1 MNPLWLS
8 KYALGVISEI
18 GAMTLFLWEVA
29 QTALRHRPSQQQI
42 LEQIWRV
49 TLQSLSTTALA
60 GFFVGAIMTVQFAM
74 QMNEF
79 GALGYLGGLATS
91 GTIREVGPLLIAF
104 LLSGKIGAFTSA
116 ELGTMRVTEQID
128 AIRCL
133 GANPI
138 QEIIVP
144 RFIAIVV
151 ASFFLLGSGLI
162 MSIFGGALLGFFFA
176 GVNYEQYVRHI
187 PTIVTIPSI
196 LSGTFKSFIF
206 ALVLGTICTYKGY
219 TTTGGAKGVGRAVVN
234 TAVMTMMCIVVA
246 DWLTSTFSELMMKFF
261 IETVQ
266 R

>member
-1 MNPLWLS
+1 MPIRYFSQYLLD
-8 KYALGVISEI
+8 LISELGSI
-18 GAMTLFLWEVA
+18 LIFIKEVLI
-29 QTALRHRPSQQQI
+29 TSIKYPSSRKQI

-49 TLQSLSTTALA
+49 TAQSISTTAMA

-79 GALGYLGGLATS
+79 GAMGYLGGLATS

-138 QEIIVP
+138 QEIVVP
-144 RFIAIVV
+144 RFIAIIF
-151 ASFFLLGSGLI
+151 ASFLLLGAGLV
-162 MSIFGGALLGFFFA
+162 MSVFGGAIMANLFV
-176 GVNYEQYVRHI
+176 GVNFEQYARFI

-196 LSGTFKSFIF
+196 LIGTFKSFVF
-206 ALVLGTICTYKGY
+206 AIVLGSICTYKGY
-219 TTTGGAKGVGRAVVN
+219 TTTGGAKGVGRAVVS
-234 TAVMTMMCIVVA
+234 TAVMTMITIVLS
-246 DWLTSTFSELMMKFF
+246 DWLTSTFSDFVMKFLMESF
-261 IETVQ
+261 N
-266 R
+266 